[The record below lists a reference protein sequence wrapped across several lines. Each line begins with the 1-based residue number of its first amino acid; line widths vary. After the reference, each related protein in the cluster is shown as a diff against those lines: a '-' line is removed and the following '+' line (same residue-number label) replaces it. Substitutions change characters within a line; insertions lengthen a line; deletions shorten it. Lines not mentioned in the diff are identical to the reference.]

1 MDIFSKII
9 ANFLFV
15 IVVIVVVYII
25 LIMPLCYAMPT
36 KQCILNEIK
45 VLGADD
51 LRPSLNILLNV
62 IVVIKLHINELNQC
76 GFLLQLQI
84 LLCGKMCV

>member
-1 MDIFSKII
+1 M
-9 ANFLFV
+9 LLC
-15 IVVIVVVYII
+15 II
-25 LIMPLCYAMPT
+25 LTMPLCYAMPT

-51 LRPSLNILLNV
+51 LRPSLNILLTV
-62 IVVIKLHINELNQC
+62 IVVIKLHIKELNRC

-84 LLCGKMCV
+84 LVCVKMCVIISSVCQLKT

>member
-1 MDIFSKII
+1 M
-9 ANFLFV
+9 LLC
-15 IVVIVVVYII
+15 II

-36 KQCILNEIK
+36 KQCIWNEIK

-51 LRPSLNILLNV
+51 LRPSLNILLIV
-62 IVVIKLHINELNQC
+62 IVVIRMYINEVNQC

-84 LLCGKMCV
+84 LLCVKMCVCVCQLKT